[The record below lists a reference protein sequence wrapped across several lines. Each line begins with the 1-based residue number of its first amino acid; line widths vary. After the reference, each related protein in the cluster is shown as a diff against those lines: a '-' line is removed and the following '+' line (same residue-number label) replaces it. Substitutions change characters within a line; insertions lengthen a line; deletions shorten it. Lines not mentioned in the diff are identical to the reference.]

1 MVSCT
6 SLVAG
11 MVDPVMVWS
20 WVLPFS
26 ARVGAPREAGQSDDV
41 SVIFTV
47 VTRRAD
53 NIGHTTVT
61 EHDEPL
67 ILLGVAASATERV
80 ELGTRASR
88 PLYWRERYHG
98 RPDQPRAYCEC
109 SSASEERHRPL
120 AFRVG
125 RCVAA
130 RRSTASARPRRATD
144 SAYGTI
150 AAGPQA
156 AGDQA
161 AELVAHRVTRR

>member
-109 SSASEERHRPL
+109 SSASEERHRPWPSASVVVSRHAGRRRAL
-120 AFRVG
+120 ARG
-125 RCVAA
+125 
-130 RRSTASARPRRATD
+130 ARPIRRT
-144 SAYGTI
+144 G
-150 AAGPQA
+150 
-156 AGDQA
+156 
-161 AELVAHRVTRR
+161 R